1 MADVTAYCVKCKA
14 KDRKMVDPKQVE
26 MAGKGGKPRFAMTG
40 KCEVCG
46 TNMYRIMG
54 SADAAKNAA

>member
-1 MADVTAYCVKCKA
+1 
-14 KDRKMVDPKQVE
+14 MVDPKQVE